1 MLFKSKK
8 PMPST
13 LNICFIAKNFPIL
26 GRASEHGFLWPIA
39 KGLAQKGHKV
49 TVLSW
54 KTALAKEYIDQDG
67 VQAYFLGQGYY
78 KDPEDFPN
86 YAFEK
91 FQELHTQEPFHI
103 VHSIDSCGL
112 KIAENK
118 NSHKVATAFDAD
130 ATHMSE
136 LFAIGAMSQET
147 LSSMIRIGLS
157 ITLRYLI
164 TFLKQD
170 RKVIKYADGIFVTSP
185 QQKLVLERY
194 YMYPERRTYVV
205 PYGIEIGS
213 LSQREKSEALR
224 QKLNIPGN
232 ANVVM
237 TFTDMT
243 EIEVIKNLMLSFEK
257 VAIKK
262 PSSRLIIVGSGP
274 LRKQIE
280 FEMLNLALGSKVIFT
295 GAVSNIEMA
304 DYISLADVF
313 VNLSSRTSGFEP
325 TLLEAMAQK
334 KVIIGSEVSPI
345 ANIVE
350 DGFDGFLIRPADK
363 QSLSKLIIQI
373 FTGHINSD
381 DVGENAR
388 KKVINLFDL
397 DKMVTQS
404 LDAYQRILSHSG
416 LYK

>member
-1 MLFKSKK
+1 
-8 PMPST
+8 MPEK
-13 LNICFIAKNFPIL
+13 LNICFVAKNFPIL

-39 KGLAQKGHKV
+39 KGLAQKGHRV

-54 KTALAKEYIDQDG
+54 KTTLAKEFIDQDG
-67 VQAYFLGQGYY
+67 VHAYFLGQGYY
-78 KDPEDFPN
+78 KDPDKFPE
-86 YAFEK
+86 YVYKK
-91 FQELHTQEPFHI
+91 FLELHQQNPFHI
-103 VHSIDSCGL
+103 VHSLDSYGL
-112 KIAENK
+112 NVAMNK
-118 NSHKVATAFDAD
+118 KQHQVATAFDAD

-136 LFAIGAMSQET
+136 LFAIAAMSQET
-147 LSSMIRIGLS
+147 LTSMIQIALGV
-157 ITLRYLI
+157 TYRYLT
-164 TFLKQD
+164 TFLSQD
-170 RKVIKYADGIFVTSP
+170 RKVTKYADGIFVTSP

-194 YMYPERRTYVV
+194 YLYPERRTYVV

-224 QKLNIPGN
+224 QKLNLPGN

-243 EIEVIKNLMLSFEK
+243 EIEVIKNLLLSFEQ

-262 PSSRLIIVGSGP
+262 PSSRMIIVGSGP
-274 LRKQIE
+274 LRRQIE

-295 GAVSNIEMA
+295 GAVNNVEMA
-304 DYISLADVF
+304 DYISLSDVF

-345 ANIVE
+345 ATIVE
-350 DGFDGFLIRPADK
+350 DGIDGFLIRPADK
-363 QSLSKLIIQI
+363 QSLSKLIIQV
-373 FTGHINSD
+373 FTGHISSD
-381 DVGENAR
+381 DVGDNAR
-388 KKVINLFDL
+388 KKVVNLFDL
-397 DKMVTQS
+397 EKMLKQT

>member
-1 MLFKSKK
+1 MFFKSKK
-8 PMPST
+8 PMPEK
-13 LNICFIAKNFPIL
+13 LNICFVAKNFPIL

-39 KGLAQKGHKV
+39 KGLAQKGHRV

-54 KTALAKEYIDQDG
+54 KTTLAKEFIDQDG
-67 VQAYFLGQGYY
+67 VHAYFLGQGYY
-78 KDPEDFPN
+78 KDPDKFPE
-86 YAFEK
+86 YVYKK
-91 FQELHTQEPFHI
+91 FLELHQQNPFHI
-103 VHSIDSCGL
+103 VHSLDSYGL
-112 KIAENK
+112 NVAMNK
-118 NSHKVATAFDAD
+118 KQHQVATAFDAD

-136 LFAIGAMSQET
+136 LFAIAAMSQET
-147 LSSMIRIGLS
+147 LTSMIQIALGV
-157 ITLRYLI
+157 TYRYLT
-164 TFLKQD
+164 TFLSQD
-170 RKVIKYADGIFVTSP
+170 RKVTKYADGIFVTSP

-194 YMYPERRTYVV
+194 YLYPERRTYVV

-224 QKLNIPGN
+224 QKLNLPGN

-243 EIEVIKNLMLSFEK
+243 EIEVIKNLLLSFEQ

-262 PSSRLIIVGSGP
+262 PSSRMIIVGSGP
-274 LRKQIE
+274 LRRQIE

-295 GAVSNIEMA
+295 GAVNNVEMA
-304 DYISLADVF
+304 DYISLSDVF

-345 ANIVE
+345 ATIVE
-350 DGFDGFLIRPADK
+350 DGIDGFLIRPADK
-363 QSLSKLIIQI
+363 QSLSKLIIQV
-373 FTGHINSD
+373 FTGHISSD
-381 DVGENAR
+381 DVGDNAR
-388 KKVINLFDL
+388 KKVVNLFDL
-397 DKMVTQS
+397 EKMLKQT